1 MPCLLRVVTG
11 MFIARAKTTLEK
23 RLESKLDEQVKSI
36 NPLYVL
42 IPRRDLKQLLAM
54 NERYRKLLLK
64 MEK

>member
-1 MPCLLRVVTG
+1 V
-11 MFIARAKTTLEK
+11 FIPKVKTTLEK
-23 RLESKLDEQVKSI
+23 RLESKLDEQAWGI

-64 MEK
+64 MEKENA